1 MIHDGISYEL
11 GAQASQAAGVEIW
24 SEVVIGPTVIN
35 YVVEDIPT
43 KEPTIE
49 TLNSSPSV
57 RSADDDRVSALA
69 VDPGV
74 SVSTNRTQPRTL
86 GINTLGPSVQ

>member
-1 MIHDGISYEL
+1 VNYKGVEYEL
-11 GAQASQAAGVEIW
+11 VFSHEDGGTVWHPIIEA
-24 SEVVIGPTVIN
+24 PTVIN

-57 RSADDDRVSALA
+57 YSADDDRVSALA